1 MFEGVHVLANIGA
14 GVAPWNLQRCIVESG
29 PRVNASP
36 VVFFHFSDFKWLNDN
51 RIILGGNYML
61 ESSSVA
67 TIYDPYIR
75 ELQAQALN
83 ILQIDRSVA
92 QFRKKVV
99 EKDEDV
105 RAPKTLIFRAFI
117 E

>member
-1 MFEGVHVLANIGA
+1 
-14 GVAPWNLQRCIVESG
+14 
-29 PRVNASP
+29 
-36 VVFFHFSDFKWLNDN
+36 
-51 RIILGGNYML
+51 ML
-61 ESSSVA
+61 EPSSVA

-105 RAPKTLIFRAFI
+105 RAPKTLMFRAFI